1 MDRTPLN
8 LGPNRRLLSI
18 TAFVVVGL
26 HVLVLLLWW
35 FDWRTEDI
43 QPRPDL
49 DIELSTP
56 APVTSA
62 TQAPVHAP
70 AAAPA
75 PPPSVAPVTPTPP
88 TPLPPAP
95 SKPVAQTP
103 PPEPTAPST
112 AAPAPITPSKTE
124 PRDTAPA
131 NSGADVL
138 PSALT
143 ADADY
148 KAAELNNPKPLYPL
162 TAVRQ
167 GFQGRV
173 LLMVEVQ
180 ADGRAGRVTIEK
192 SSGHAI
198 LDASAMNTV
207 RLWQFIPARKDGVF
221 HAQSIRVP
229 IDFNLK

>member
-1 MDRTPLN
+1 MQRTPLN

-56 APVTSA
+56 APVTA
-62 TQAPVHAP
+62 TTPAPVAAP
-70 AAAPA
+70 AEPPTAAPVTPPAPIPQPPAPQEPTAPTAAAPA
-75 PPPSVAPVTPTPP
+75 PS
-88 TPLPPAP
+88 
-95 SKPVAQTP
+95 
-103 PPEPTAPST
+103 
-112 AAPAPITPSKTE
+112 APAKTE
-124 PRDTAPA
+124 PRDTAPVV
-131 NSGADVL
+131 SDADVL

-143 ADADY
+143 AEADY

-167 GFQGRV
+167 GLQGRV

-207 RLWQFIPARKDGVF
+207 RMWQFIPARKDGVF

>member
-1 MDRTPLN
+1 MQRTPLN
-8 LGPNRRLLSI
+8 LGPNRRLLFI

-26 HVLVLLLWW
+26 HVLVLLWWW
-35 FDWRTEDI
+35 FDGRTEDI

-56 APVTSA
+56 APVIAA
-62 TQAPVHAP
+62 TPAPAPAPVAAPAKPP
-70 AAAPA
+70 AAAPVTPPA
-75 PPPSVAPVTPTPP
+75 PIPQLPVTPEPAAP
-88 TPLPPAP
+88 TTVAPAP
-95 SKPVAQTP
+95 S
-103 PPEPTAPST
+103 
-112 AAPAPITPSKTE
+112 APAKTE
-124 PRDTAPA
+124 PLDTARAASDP
-131 NSGADVL
+131 DVL

-143 ADADY
+143 ADANY
-148 KAAELNNPKPLYPL
+148 QAAELNNPKPLYPL

-167 GFQGRV
+167 GLQGRV

-229 IDFNLK
+229 IDFNLKQGR

>member
-1 MDRTPLN
+1 MQRTPLN

-56 APVTSA
+56 APVTA
-62 TQAPVHAP
+62 TTPAPVAAP
-70 AAAPA
+70 AEPPTAAPVTPPAPIPQPPAPQEPTAPTAAAPA
-75 PPPSVAPVTPTPP
+75 PS
-88 TPLPPAP
+88 
-95 SKPVAQTP
+95 
-103 PPEPTAPST
+103 
-112 AAPAPITPSKTE
+112 APAKTE

-131 NSGADVL
+131 VSDADVL

-148 KAAELNNPKPLYPL
+148 KAAELNNPKPRYPL

-167 GFQGRV
+167 GLQGRV

>member
-26 HVLVLLLWW
+26 HVLVLLLWR

-56 APVTSA
+56 AAVTAA
-62 TQAPVHAP
+62 TPAPAEPP
-70 AAAPA
+70 AAAP
-75 PPPSVAPVTPTPP
+75 VT
-88 TPLPPAP
+88 PPAP
-95 SKPVAQTP
+95 IPLLTA
-103 PPEPTAPST
+103 PPEPTAPT
-112 AAPAPITPSKTE
+112 NAAPAPSAPAKTE
-124 PRDTAPA
+124 PRDTAPVV
-131 NSGADVL
+131 SDADVL

-143 ADADY
+143 AEADY

-167 GFQGRV
+167 GLQGRV

-207 RLWQFIPARKDGVF
+207 RMWQFIPARKDGVF

>member
-1 MDRTPLN
+1 MQKKPLE
-8 LGPNRRLLSI
+8 LGPNRRLLGT
-18 TAFVVVGL
+18 TALVVVGL
-26 HVLVLLLWW
+26 HLLLLLLWW
-35 FDWRTEDI
+35 FDWRTPDI

-56 APVTSA
+56 APVPSA
-62 TQAPVHAP
+62 TKTP
-70 AAAPA
+70 AAPPA
-75 PPPSVAPVTPTPP
+75 VAPVTPPQPAREAPPPDAPTPP
-88 TPLPPAP
+88 QPAAPTPIAP
-95 SKPVAQTP
+95 SPSTTEP
-103 PPEPTAPST
+103 RPTAPVPVP
-112 AAPAPITPSKTE
+112 APATS
-124 PRDTAPA
+124 
-131 NSGADVL
+131 SGDADAL

-167 GFQGRV
+167 GLQGRV
-173 LLMVEVQ
+173 LLMVEVL

-221 HAQSIRVP
+221 YAQTIRVP
-229 IDFNLK
+229 VDFNLK

>member
-1 MDRTPLN
+1 MQRTPLN

-56 APVTSA
+56 APVTA
-62 TQAPVHAP
+62 TTPAPVAAP
-70 AAAPA
+70 AEPPTAAPVTPPAPIPQPPAPQEPTAPTAAAPA
-75 PPPSVAPVTPTPP
+75 PS
-88 TPLPPAP
+88 
-95 SKPVAQTP
+95 
-103 PPEPTAPST
+103 
-112 AAPAPITPSKTE
+112 APAKTE

-131 NSGADVL
+131 VSDADVL

-167 GFQGRV
+167 GLQGRV

>member
-1 MDRTPLN
+1 MQKKPLE
-8 LGPNRRLLSI
+8 LGPNRRLLGT
-18 TAFVVVGL
+18 TALVVVGL
-26 HVLVLLLWW
+26 HLILLLLWW
-35 FDWRTEDI
+35 FDWRTPDI

-56 APVTSA
+56 APVPSA
-62 TQAPVHAP
+62 TKTP
-70 AAAPA
+70 AAPRA
-75 PPPSVAPVTPTPP
+75 VAPVTPPVPASEAPPPVAPTPP
-88 TPLPPAP
+88 QPAP
-95 SKPVAQTP
+95 VDPSA
-103 PPEPTAPST
+103 PTPST
-112 AAPAPITPSKTE
+112 TEPRVNAPAP
-124 PRDTAPA
+124 APA
-131 NSGADVL
+131 TSGGDVDAL

-167 GFQGRV
+167 GLQGRV

-221 HAQSIRVP
+221 YAQTIRVP
-229 IDFNLK
+229 VDFNLK

>member
-1 MDRTPLN
+1 MQRTPMN
-8 LGPNRRLLSI
+8 LGPNRRMLSI

-35 FDWRTEDI
+35 FDGRTEDI

-49 DIELSTP
+49 DIELSKPAPVTAATP
-56 APVTSA
+56 APV
-62 TQAPVHAP
+62 
-70 AAAPA
+70 AAPA
-75 PPPSVAPVTPTPP
+75 EPPATAHVT
-88 TPLPPAP
+88 PPAP
-95 SKPVAQTP
+95 IPQPPA
-103 PPEPTAPST
+103 PPEPAAPTT
-112 AAPAPITPSKTE
+112 AAPAPSTPSKTE
-124 PRDTAPA
+124 PSDTAPA

-148 KAAELNNPKPLYPL
+148 KAAELNNPNPLYPL

-167 GFQGRV
+167 GLQGRV

-207 RLWQFIPARKDGVF
+207 RMWQFIPARKDGVF